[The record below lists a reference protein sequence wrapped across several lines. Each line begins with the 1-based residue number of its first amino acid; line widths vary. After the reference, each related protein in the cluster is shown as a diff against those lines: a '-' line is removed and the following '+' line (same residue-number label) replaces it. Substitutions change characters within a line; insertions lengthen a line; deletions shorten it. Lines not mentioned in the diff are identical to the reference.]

1 MHFGRGFLNK
11 PLKMNKEKSS
21 NDFFCLRILITKFF
35 IALCR
40 ADAFWQK
47 LARSKLEHGNEKHL
61 GCHNKSILSFKTYL
75 LYVLFSYSYKSSIT
89 LEIPLSIPMT
99 MHTATYRLFMYQDE
113 PEGKSSCLALK

>member
-11 PLKMNKEKSS
+11 PLKMNKEK
-21 NDFFCLRILITKFF
+21 FF
-35 IALCR
+35 IAL
-40 ADAFWQK
+40 AFWQK
-47 LARSKLEHGNEKHL
+47 LVRSKLEHGNEKHP

-75 LYVLFSYSYKSSIT
+75 LYILFSYSYKSSIT

-113 PEGKSSCLALK
+113 NEPEGKNSCLALK